1 MGLRLLLLSWAF
13 LTTVMLTGGCSKH
26 HPAARTDTATNTLQ
40 ADSSAAATAAP
51 PAERA
56 PRPMAPPPTG
66 VVIADTGDVNAA
78 LNQLSLELR
87 RYVVGTRS
95 VPKNFEDFVAKSH
108 VQAPSPPTGKKYAIK
123 DQAVVLV
130 KR

>member
-1 MGLRLLLLSWAF
+1 MGLRSLLLRWTLLA
-13 LTTVMLTGGCSKH
+13 TAMLTGGCSKH
-26 HPAARTDTATNTLQ
+26 HPAARADTATNTVQ

-51 PAERA
+51 PVERA
-56 PRPMAPPPTG
+56 PGPMVPPPSG
-66 VVIADTGDVNAA
+66 AVITDIGDVNAT

>member
-1 MGLRLLLLSWAF
+1 MGLRLLLPWWA
-13 LTTVMLTGGCSKH
+13 LLATAMLTGGCSKH
-26 HPAARTDTATNTLQ
+26 HPAARADTATNTVQ
-40 ADSSAAATAAP
+40 ADLSAATTAAP

-56 PRPMAPPPTG
+56 PGPTTPPPTG
-66 VVIADTGDVNAA
+66 VVIANTGEVNAA

-87 RYVVGTRS
+87 RYVVGTRC
-95 VPKNFEDFVAKSH
+95 VPKDFEDFVAKSH
-108 VQAPSPPTGKKYAIK
+108 VQAPPPPTGKKYAIK

>member
-1 MGLRLLLLSWAF
+1 MGLRLLLLCWA
-13 LTTVMLTGGCSKH
+13 LLATAMLTGGCSKH
-26 HPAARTDTATNTLQ
+26 HPAARADAATNTVQ
-40 ADSSAAATAAP
+40 ADLSAAAAAAP
-51 PAERA
+51 PAERV
-56 PRPMAPPPTG
+56 PGPIAPPLTG
-66 VVIADTGDVNAA
+66 VVITDTGGVNAA

-108 VQAPSPPTGKKYAIK
+108 VQAPPPPTGKKYAING
-123 DQAVVLV
+123 QAVVLV